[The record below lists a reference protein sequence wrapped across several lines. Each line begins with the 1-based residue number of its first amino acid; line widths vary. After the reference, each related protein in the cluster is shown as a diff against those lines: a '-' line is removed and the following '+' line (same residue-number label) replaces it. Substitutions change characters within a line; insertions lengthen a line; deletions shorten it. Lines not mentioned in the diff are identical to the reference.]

1 MNCFGP
7 SEALKVLSVIQYQ
20 GRQISTT
27 GGAYGS
33 IRCKVDTGG
42 DRTFA
47 SAEADTGDMTTAFT
61 TFNVPS
67 SGVSIGPN
75 KTVIFRYSIDNTG
88 APTKTPNLL
97 PILYTGYATW
107 PPQRTWN
114 FEIDTDRL
122 SEGNEDWES
131 WLQRII
137 NQATTKAV
145 QPLQVGNRL
154 VPASLKDTNLILL
167 AATPTTGAK
176 VDTSDGRSRPMLSFS
191 QKAGTTAA

>member
-1 MNCFGP
+1 MRVRAVTNGDRAFGSP
-7 SEALKVLSVIQYQ
+7 A
-20 GRQISTT
+20 
-27 GGAYGS
+27 
-33 IRCKVDTGG
+33 VDTSSV
-42 DRTFA
+42 A
-47 SAEADTGDMTTAFT
+47 VQTAAFWT
-61 TFNVPS
+61 YNVPS
-67 SGVSIGPN
+67 SGVSIGPD

-88 APTKTPNLL
+88 ISTKTPNLL